1 MGTGMKRI
9 GILFHPKREAS
20 VAFAGELLKFLTARG
35 LSVWQCSSWEEEK
48 VRGQAAGCDLILSV
62 GGDGTILRAA
72 RAITPATT
80 PILGINLGKLGFL
93 SEFSASEAMEKLP
106 AVLDGQGWKEHRAM
120 LEAEVSVPGRGSKYY
135 ALNDVVA
142 ARGSSARLIN
152 IEVRL
157 DDKFLTTYRAD
168 GLIVCTATGSTG
180 YCLASGGPILH
191 PETKDI
197 VLKPIAP
204 HFSIDQALVLPSNT
218 QVHLKVSTG
227 HEAMVSIDGQVEF
240 LLRDGD
246 EVRARISPNSAVLWR
261 LRPRSYFYNS
271 LEQVFKGKML

>member
-1 MGTGMKRI
+1 MKRI
-9 GILFHPKREAS
+9 GILFHPKREAA
-20 VAFAGELLKFLTARG
+20 VAFAGELYKFLTARG

-48 VRGQAAGCDLILSV
+48 IRGQAPGCDLILSV

-72 RAITPATT
+72 RAITPSST
-80 PILGINLGKLGFL
+80 PILGVNLGKLGFL
-93 SEFSASEAMEKLP
+93 TELSASEAMEKLP
-106 AVLDGQGWKEHRAM
+106 AVLDGEGWKESRAM
-120 LEAEVSVPGRGSKYY
+120 LEAEVSIPGKGGKYH
-135 ALNDVVA
+135 ALNDVVV
-142 ARGSSARLIN
+142 ARGASARLIS

-157 DDKFLTTYRAD
+157 DGKFLTTYRAD
-168 GLIVCTATGSTG
+168 GLVVCTATGSTG

-204 HFSIDQALVLPSNT
+204 HFSIDQALVLPSDT
-218 QVHLKVSTG
+218 QVTLKVSTG

-240 LLRDGD
+240 PLRDGD
-246 EVRARISPNSAVLWR
+246 EVKARISPYSAVLWR

>member
-1 MGTGMKRI
+1 MGTSMKRI

-20 VAFAGELLKFLTARG
+20 VAFAGELYRFLTARG
-35 LSVWQCSSWEEEK
+35 ITVWQCSSWEEER
-48 VRGQAAGCDLILSV
+48 VRRQAPDCDLILSV

-72 RAITPATT
+72 RAITPSPT

-93 SEFSASEAMEKLP
+93 TEFSASEAMEKLP
-106 AVLDGQGWKEHRAM
+106 SVLNGEGWRENRAM
-120 LEAEVSVPGRGSKYY
+120 LEAEISVPGKSGKHH
-135 ALNDVVA
+135 ALNDIVVA
-142 ARGSSARLIN
+142 RGASARLIT

-157 DDKFLTTYRAD
+157 DGKFLTTYRAD

-204 HFSIDQALVLPSNT
+204 HFSIDQALVLLSDT
-218 QVHLKVSTG
+218 LVHLKVSTG
-227 HEAMVSIDGQVEF
+227 HEAMVSIDGQIESP
-240 LLRDGD
+240 LRDGD
-246 EVRARISPNSAVLWR
+246 EVKAQISPYSAVLWR